1 VTVLKPTGHPGV
13 SKLKDREVS
22 SMLQDKPD
30 YGRKKQALIAYISE
44 SRDREGNTFYEAA
57 ICDNDKDE
65 IVKELSD
72 YDREELEKEV
82 LQQFPEIEIENG

>member
-1 VTVLKPTGHPGV
+1 
-13 SKLKDREVS
+13 
-22 SMLQDKPD
+22 MLQDKPD
-30 YGRKKQALIAYISE
+30 YGRKKQALIAYIAE
-44 SRDREGNTFYEAA
+44 LRDREGNTFYEAS

-72 YDREELEKEV
+72 YDRTELEKEV